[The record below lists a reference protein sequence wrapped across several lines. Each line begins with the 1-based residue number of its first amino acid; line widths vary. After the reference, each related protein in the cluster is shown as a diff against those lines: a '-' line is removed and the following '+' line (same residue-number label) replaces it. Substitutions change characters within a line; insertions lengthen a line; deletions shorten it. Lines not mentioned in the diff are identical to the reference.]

1 MEVAV
6 YMWTDINKD
15 IFECILFFKKK
26 IIIIEEC

>member
-15 IFECILFFKKK
+15 IFECILFLKKK
-26 IIIIEEC
+26 NNNY

>member
-15 IFECILFFKKK
+15 IFECILFFKKNNNNY
-26 IIIIEEC
+26 